1 MTTHPD
7 VTSSDGISSEE
18 RQFVDDFSW
27 VPAGFVWGAATSA
40 YQIEGAVGEDGRRP
54 SIWDTFSHTPG
65 KIAGNANGDVACD
78 HYHRW
83 RDDIAMMKSLGV
95 RAYRFSVAWPRVV
108 PDGSGP
114 VNPAGLAFYDRLVDA
129 LLDAGIVPY
138 PTLYHWDLP
147 QALQDRGG
155 WTARGTAEHFAMY
168 AAHVAGA
175 LGDRVTHWTTLNE
188 PLCSAWIGHLEGR
201 HAPGLTDI
209 AAAVPASYH
218 LLLGHGLAT
227 QAIRG
232 QHSGARVG
240 IVNVLSAC
248 EPANAD
254 TDVEATA
261 RFDGHANRWWLD
273 PVFGRGFPA
282 DMIEVYGVDLPVRP
296 GDLETIAAPLDWHG
310 VNYYRP
316 SVITDDP
323 GGPPPFARETGG
335 AGDTRRTMQDW
346 EIRAEG
352 LEQVLVRL
360 AKGYGARQIY
370 VTENGSAWADTVGED
385 GQVHDPDRVR
395 YLEEHV
401 AACGRAVRQGVPL
414 TGYFAWSLLDNF
426 EWAEGYEPRFGLVYV
441 DFATQRRVVK
451 DSGQRYADI
460 IRSGPGAPGTPG
472 TPGTPGL
479 AG

>member
-1 MTTHPD
+1 VSTHPD
-7 VTSSDGISSEE
+7 GTNSEE
-18 RQFVDDFSW
+18 RQFVNDFSW
-27 VPAGFVWGAATSA
+27 VPAGFVWGVATSA
-40 YQIEGAVGEDGRRP
+40 YQIEGAVASGGRLP

-65 KIAGNANGDVACD
+65 KIAGNANGDIACD

-95 RAYRFSVAWPRVV
+95 RAYRFSIAWPRVV

-114 VNPAGLAFYDRLVDA
+114 VNAAGLAFYDRLVDA
-129 LLDAGIVPY
+129 LLEAGIVPY

-155 WTARGTAEHFAMY
+155 WTARDTAEHFAAY

-175 LGDRVTHWTTLNE
+175 LGDRVTDWTPLNE

-227 QAIRG
+227 QAIRAR
-232 QHSGARVG
+232 HPGARVG
-240 IVNVLSAC
+240 LVNILSAC
-248 EPANAD
+248 EPASSSDA
-254 TDVEATA
+254 DVEATA

-282 DMIEVYGVDLPVRP
+282 DMLEVYGVDLPVRP

-335 AGDTRRTMQDW
+335 SGDIRRTIQDW

-360 AKGYGARQIY
+360 TKDYGARQIY

-401 AACGRAVRQGVPL
+401 TACGRAVHQGVPL
-414 TGYFAWSLLDNF
+414 AGYFAWSLLDNF
-426 EWAEGYEPRFGLVYV
+426 EWADGYDPRFGLIYV

-451 DSGQRYADI
+451 DSGHRYTGI
-460 IRSGPGAPGTPG
+460 IRSTSGEASGV
-472 TPGTPGL
+472 PGL
-479 AG
+479 TG

>member
-7 VTSSDGISSEE
+7 VTSSEE
-18 RQFVDDFSW
+18 RQYVDDFSW

-40 YQIEGAVGEDGRRP
+40 YQIEGAVAEDGRRP

-83 RDDIAMMKSLGV
+83 RDDIAVMKSLGV

-155 WTARGTAEHFAMY
+155 WTARGTAEHFALY
-168 AAHVAGA
+168 AAHVADA

-282 DMIEVYGVDLPVRP
+282 DMIEVYGVDLPERP

-360 AKGYGARQIY
+360 AKDYGARQIY